1 MFVLCYRNYAL
12 RRIRDSF
19 KENKNLNGEASVE
32 SLMNEAR
39 KNLEMI
45 KRQVKFKVV
54 FEKLFLW
61 KFIVCIVFIDEL
73 QVIIGSLYD
82 TEKLVIEHEKTT
94 SKSINQILNEREE
107 KFWKM

>member
-1 MFVLCYRNYAL
+1 MCYRNYAL

-61 KFIVCIVFIDEL
+61 KFIVFIDEL
-73 QVIIGSLYD
+73 
-82 TEKLVIEHEKTT
+82 
-94 SKSINQILNEREE
+94 
-107 KFWKM
+107 